1 MLAFNNRERA
11 GVGSFTTSDFIWED
25 IAVNRKIAGVDEG
38 IEAWQTFTLAFLN
51 IQAIVVNP
59 FVRESNVVSNE
70 TIVSGTHTGPM
81 QILDTVIQAMDKAV
95 KMRTCRIIEF
105 GGDKVKSI
113 REYFDMM
120 NVLQQL
126 GLAG

>member
-1 MLAFNNRERA
+1 MLAFNNREQA
-11 GVGSFTTSDFIWED
+11 GVGSCTTADFKWED

-81 QILDTVIQAMDKAV
+81 QILDTVIQAMGKAV
-95 KMRTCRIIEF
+95 EMRTFRIIEF

>member
-1 MLAFNNRERA
+1 MLAFNNREQA
-11 GVGSFTTSDFIWED
+11 GVGSCTTADFKWED

>member
-1 MLAFNNRERA
+1 MLAFDIIAA
-11 GVGSFTTSDFIWED
+11 GVGSCTTSDFKWED
-25 IAVNRKIAGVDEG
+25 IAVNRNIAGVGEG

-59 FVRESNVVSNE
+59 FVHKSNVVSNE
-70 TIVSGTHTGPM
+70 SIVSGTHTGPM
-81 QILDTVIQAMDKAV
+81 QILVTVIQAMGKAV
-95 KMRTCRIIEF
+95 KMRTCHIVEF

-120 NVLQQL
+120 TVLQQL